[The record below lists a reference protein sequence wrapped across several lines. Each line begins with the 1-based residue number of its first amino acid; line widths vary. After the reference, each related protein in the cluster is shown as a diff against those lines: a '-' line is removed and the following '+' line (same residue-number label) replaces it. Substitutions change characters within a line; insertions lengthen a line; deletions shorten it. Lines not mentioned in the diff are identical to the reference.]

1 MSNEG
6 KKVRVHYVGTLDD
19 GTVFDNSWERGE
31 ALEFVCMSNMMIP
44 GFDKAV
50 KDMEV
55 GQKVNIHLEPEDA
68 YGSYEE
74 VLIEKVPFDEF
85 PNAENLP
92 VGKTIFVQDGDDMFP
107 VKVVSIEDGIITF
120 DSNHPMAG
128 KALNFEI
135 ELLDVSDPNSAA
147 PDILPPG
154 VRA

>member
-6 KKVRVHYVGTLDD
+6 KKVRVHYIGTLDD

-31 ALEFVCMSNMMIP
+31 ALEFVCMSDTMIP

-55 GQKVNIHLEPEDA
+55 GQKINIHLEPDDA
-68 YGSYEE
+68 YGAYNEE
-74 VLIEKVPFDEF
+74 LIEKIPFDEF

-92 VGKTIFVQDGDDMFP
+92 VGKTIFVQDGDEMFP
-107 VKVVSIEDGIITF
+107 VKVVCIESGVITF

-128 KALNFEI
+128 KALNFDI
-135 ELLDVSDPNSAA
+135 ELLDVSEPNYTA

-154 VRA
+154 QRA